1 MNVLVLNNMVP
12 FLKGGAEALAAQLV
26 RNLNET
32 PGIQAEL
39 IRIPFKWEP
48 AERLIE
54 EILICRSLRMYGGD
68 LVIGLKFPAYLIPHD
83 RKRLWLLHQ
92 FRQAYDLWDLGQSN
106 IPKTPR
112 GHEIRQAVI
121 EADNHCFPDCE
132 KIFASRVVANR
143 LQRYNG
149 LDSEILM
156 APLNDPELFVGG
168 DYGSY
173 VFCGGRINAGKRQ
186 HLLVEAMRF
195 TRSNAKL
202 VVAGPA
208 EAPAD
213 AARLQALVEQYDL
226 NDRVQLELGFL
237 SRERIAKYVNEALAC
252 AYLPIDEDSVGY
264 VTMEAFASAKAMLT
278 VSDSGGLLE
287 LVRHGDTGLVVQPDP
302 ESLAAAIDQL
312 ANNRD
317 TTVKMGK
324 AGACTL
330 GRHERH
336 VACDDRKAL
345 GMKIAWV
352 TPYNSR
358 SGIGHWSRMVAG
370 ALSDA
375 DHAVTIVRSESRELL
390 NGSDVLPGSEVI
402 RWDEVCYVPDF
413 WDPFDAVV
421 YNIGDNYPFHAGAI
435 ELVQDFL
442 ELSFFTTTSCS
453 TFSVLGALRAVT
465 WPSATGYSMIS
476 TARAPHVAFTPWMVA
491 LTFGSMPPNT
501 FL

>member
-1 MNVLVLNNMVP
+1 
-12 FLKGGAEALAAQLV
+12 
-26 RNLNET
+26 
-32 PGIQAEL
+32 
-39 IRIPFKWEP
+39 
-48 AERLIE
+48 
-54 EILICRSLRMYGGD
+54 MYGGD

-143 LQRYNG
+143 LLHYNG

-226 NDRVQLELGFL
+226 TDRVQLELGFL
-237 SRERIAKYVNEALAC
+237 SHERIAKYVNEALAC

-278 VSDSGGLLE
+278 VSDSGGLLDISPS
-287 LVRHGDTGLVVQPDP
+287 RRYGSGSGTTGP
-302 ESLAAAIDQL
+302 
-312 ANNRD
+312 
-317 TTVKMGK
+317 GK
-324 AGACTL
+324 
-330 GRHERH
+330 
-336 VACDDRKAL
+336 
-345 GMKIAWV
+345 
-352 TPYNSR
+352 SR
-358 SGIGHWSRMVAG
+358 R
-370 ALSDA
+370 
-375 DHAVTIVRSESRELL
+375 
-390 NGSDVLPGSEVI
+390 
-402 RWDEVCYVPDF
+402 
-413 WDPFDAVV
+413 
-421 YNIGDNYPFHAGAI
+421 
-435 ELVQDFL
+435 
-442 ELSFFTTTSCS
+442 
-453 TFSVLGALRAVT
+453 
-465 WPSATGYSMIS
+465 GY
-476 TARAPHVAFTPWMVA
+476 
-491 LTFGSMPPNT
+491 
-501 FL
+501 